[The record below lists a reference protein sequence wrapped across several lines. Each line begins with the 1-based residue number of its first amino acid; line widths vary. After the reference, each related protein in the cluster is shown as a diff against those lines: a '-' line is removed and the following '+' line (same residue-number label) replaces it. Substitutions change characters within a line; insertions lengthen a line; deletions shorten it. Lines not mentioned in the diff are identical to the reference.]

1 MTRIYKF
8 RIDTIHLSPEIDE
21 MFDDW
26 IPINVELSE
35 QEVRELLRAR
45 NAWFASEEFKKW
57 DVDNDEE
64 YFLKKYV
71 PNIHAKVRKAL
82 EEQAPSIWG
91 EKIIPEL
98 SNVDIYCPEE
108 LEWETEESFFMDGL
122 LQPIENE
129 EELDNILETEDID

>member
-8 RIDTIHLSPEIDE
+8 RIDTIHLSPEIDGMSDE
-21 MFDDW
+21 W

-45 NAWFASEEFKKW
+45 NAWFASKEFKKW

-64 YFLKKYV
+64 YFLIKYV
-71 PNIHAKVRKAL
+71 PTIHTKVRKAL

-108 LEWETEESFFMDGL
+108 LE
-122 LQPIENE
+122 
-129 EELDNILETEDID
+129 LEMKNHSLWMACFSL

>member
-8 RIDTIHLSPEIDE
+8 RIDTIHLSPEIDG

-64 YFLKKYV
+64 YFLIKYV
-71 PNIHAKVRKAL
+71 PTIHAKVRKAL

-122 LQPIENE
+122 L
-129 EELDNILETEDID
+129 